1 MILENHHGDIIALP
15 EASEEQREIVQEI
28 IYGKRRGMCVMA
40 CAGSGKTT
48 TTLHIAREYS
58 QKEGSQ
64 RNKILLLTYNAR
76 LKSETRTRVE
86 RCGLGPFMEVHSY
99 HAFAVRYLNPRAYND
114 SELLKTLN
122 TIDGSQGPFKI
133 PIYDIVIVDEI
144 QDMSPLYFRLVQKIL
159 ERCLKS
165 QLVTMGDDKQSIFQ
179 FNGAD
184 PRFLTLSPTI
194 FSRSHPHTDWTF
206 HTLSTTYRLT
216 PSMVRFVHS
225 GTKLPG
231 RDDINHKIVSGKSG
245 RKRKIPVRYVFSD
258 SFQRKITDLVLKKLS
273 YHHQDPPAGKYRPE
287 DIFIIAPSIRSAT
300 SPLRILANRFTQKG
314 IPIYVPVSDEERLDE
329 DVVRNKVVF
338 STFHQVKGLE
348 RKLVVVFNFDSS
360 YLSFYDKG
368 ATKPNILPNTL
379 YVAITRASEELIV
392 IHDDKHEF
400 LPCIHQNVLKD
411 MEMDRDIEFLNY
423 SKKKTSLP
431 WTGSLGSSGILGL
444 SAESE
449 DDFVDPIPMTASY
462 GTVTSSLLRRIKPPP
477 LPLVTE
483 QRSLSPKKP
492 KQYGVTDLLRY
503 LTVDVLDTL
512 RKMLEEVFEIKTV
525 TTPNEEVLDIEIK
538 TEQQKDK
545 YESVSEITGVAIP
558 SFFEFKKTG
567 KMSITR
573 MGMKTKKAKDVRDP
587 GGDTSNTLDTSSET
601 RLVESLL
608 KISTQWCS
616 SKTGY
621 HFKTKQIH
629 RYDWIS
635 YPTLLKSYDR
645 LDHLFV
651 GKSMD
656 KLRFEEGFSYKFNFR
671 KETMV
676 EIDGFVD
683 VMDVMDKNSNEIT
696 EIKVVQKLQT
706 EHMLQTAVYVWL
718 ARMNRYPVRKAMLV
732 NIRNSEKLYFRVRGD
747 RESQVGWD
755 VSQKLQDIVNV
766 LVAHKLDPSKGISD
780 EEFVNQCCPKIGS

>member
-1 MILENHHGDIIALP
+1 METIPLP
-15 EASEEQREIVQEI
+15 EASKEQREIVQEI
-28 IYGKRRGMCVMA
+28 IYGNSRGMCVMA

-58 QKEGSQ
+58 QQEGSP

-76 LKSETRTRVE
+76 LKSETRARVQQ
-86 RCGLGPFMEVHSY
+86 CGLGSIMEVHSY

-114 SELLKTLN
+114 SELLKTLS
-122 TIDGSQGPFKI
+122 TMDGSQGPFKI

-194 FSRSHPHTDWTF
+194 FSRSHPHTEWTF

-216 PSMVRFVHS
+216 PSMVRFVHT

-231 RDDINHKIVSGKSG
+231 RDDINHKIVSGKSD
-245 RKRKIPVRYVFSD
+245 RKRKIPVRYIFSD
-258 SFQRKITDLVLKKLS
+258 PFQRKITDFVQKKLS

-314 IPIYVPVSDEERLDE
+314 IPIYVPVSDEERLDD
-329 DVVRNKVVF
+329 DVVKNKVVF

-348 RKLVVVFNFDSS
+348 RKLVLVFNFDSS

-368 ATKPNILPNTL
+368 STKPNILPNTL

-400 LPCIHQNVLKD
+400 LPCIKQNVLKE

-423 SKKKTSLP
+423 SKKRTTMPWGSPSISWGGTSAI
-431 WTGSLGSSGILGL
+431 SI
-444 SAESE
+444 ESE
-449 DDFVDPIPMTASY
+449 DDCMDNNNPIPMTASY
-462 GTVTSSLLRRIKPPP
+462 GTVTSSLLRKTKPPP
-477 LPLVTE
+477 LPFVTE
-483 QRSLSPKKP
+483 TQEGSLSPKKP

-512 RKMLEEVFEIKTV
+512 RKMLDEVFEIQTV
-525 TTPNEEVLDIEIK
+525 TKPNDEVLDIEIK

-567 KMSITR
+567 TMSITR
-573 MGMKTKKAKDVRDP
+573 MRTKTKKAIAKDVRDP
-587 GGDTSNTLDTSSET
+587 RGDTSNTLDTSSET

-683 VMDVMDKNSNEIT
+683 VMDLMDKNDNEIT
-696 EIKVVQKLQT
+696 EIKVVQKLQV

-718 ARMNRYPVRKAMLV
+718 ARMNRYPVRKALLV
-732 NIRNSEKLYFRVRGD
+732 NIRNSEKMYFRVRGD
-747 RESQVGWD
+747 RESQVGC
-755 VSQKLQDIVNV
+755 QKLQDIVNV
-766 LVAHKLDPSKGISD
+766 LIAHKLDPSKGISD
-780 EEFVNQCCPKIGS
+780 EEFVNQCTSIQR